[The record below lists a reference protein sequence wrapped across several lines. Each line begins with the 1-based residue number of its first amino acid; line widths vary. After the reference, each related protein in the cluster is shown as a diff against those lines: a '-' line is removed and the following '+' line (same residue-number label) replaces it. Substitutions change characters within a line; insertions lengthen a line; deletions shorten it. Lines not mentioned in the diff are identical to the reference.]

1 MILFTWRIRWPD
13 KIRKK
18 SIKYK
23 LDTGRIAGINHILL
37 TDYRWTKSSQ
47 IIKEQKLILKIR
59 DDYRSLLKL
68 DLCCR
73 NNIIVESILDE

>member
-1 MILFTWRIRWPD
+1 MNCQNWRIRWSD

-18 SIKYK
+18 SKKFK

-37 TDYRWTKSSQ
+37 NDTRWTKSSQ
-47 IIKEQKLILKIR
+47 IIKEQNLILKIR

-68 DLCCR
+68 DLRSC
-73 NNIIVESILDE
+73 NNIMVEKIIL